1 MIETPLEVLLRP
13 TVPADLHQPARQVPE
28 VVVRRGLRLRENA
41 WPVES
46 CKVDAAEK
54 EIQKER
60 ERDVRMC
67 TQIYTCVYIYIY
79 IHTNMFIY
87 IYIHSCIH
95 TSVCFSGMKLRA
107 R

>member
-60 ERDVRMC
+60 EREMYV
-67 TQIYTCVYIYIY
+67 CVHKYIHVYIY

>member
-60 ERDVRMC
+60 EREVRMC
-67 TQIYTCVYIYIY
+67 TQIYTCVYIYTY
-79 IHTNMFIY
+79 KYVYLYLHTFLY
-87 IYIHSCIH
+87 TYFC
-95 TSVCFSGMKLRA
+95 VL
-107 R
+107 